1 MSRGL
6 VEDGR
11 LRWKVL
17 SVILLTT
24 FIGVLGVFAAEKG
37 PTIVIKKDEHRIAGV
52 GTNGITRW
60 TSSVARDEEV
70 VSVVNQ
76 SGNTAM
82 VSVTNKKTG
91 KTRILNY
98 DAEKGILR
106 FSQSVN

>member
-1 MSRGL
+1 MEG
-6 VEDGR
+6 GR

-17 SVILLTT
+17 SVILLTV
-24 FIGVLGVFAAEKG
+24 FSGVLDVFAVEKG

-60 TSSVARDEEV
+60 TSSVARDEEE
-70 VSVVNQ
+70 VSSVNQ